1 MVGNVLS
8 QETLFRE
15 FRPYGKMKD
24 IIFPEKD
31 GPVRI
36 WFKDTQSA
44 TAARNCLHGKRVDNT
59 MLVINYDARDVSS
72 EVNMRNINRI
82 EWRKKLDC
90 FQNHIRIFFAPD

>member
-1 MVGNVLS
+1 
-8 QETLFRE
+8 
-15 FRPYGKMKD
+15 
-24 IIFPEKD
+24 
-31 GPVRI
+31 
-36 WFKDTQSA
+36 
-44 TAARNCLHGKRVDNT
+44 VDNT